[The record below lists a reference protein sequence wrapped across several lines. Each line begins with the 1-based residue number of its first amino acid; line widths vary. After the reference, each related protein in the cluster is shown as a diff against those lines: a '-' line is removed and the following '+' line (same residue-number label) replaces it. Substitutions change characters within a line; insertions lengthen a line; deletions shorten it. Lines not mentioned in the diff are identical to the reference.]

1 MKKSYVIKIVLLLL
15 LFTSISPSGFSL
27 PTIDI
32 STTPTEKLYWKGGKV
47 TFHAN
52 SFSSDLKLLKVFF
65 DPALNTKY
73 PQIKSFSLSGSQ
85 ITVELGENQKTE
97 ENTLR
102 LTYYTTAGVGV
113 TNSFV
118 IGAMNKEEPAEPYYW
133 LKEIDSPILNES
145 DDILYIAPGS
155 RVIMSDVRQ
164 GLNYSYQWV
173 GGRVFC
179 LYSPE
184 QDVDSGEPLTGATQD
199 GVVFLPYNRSPYFS
213 GYVKLY
219 LQTIWNSLTGGE
231 QLRFY
236 SNTVEIKEIDEDY
249 FKDIILTS
257 RNQSMNSVKDASQ
270 TFGIY
275 PDRYYDSRIVYR
287 FNVSYAWQKKESG
300 SYDWTTVPGATTEYL
315 PEIMRISSNTS
326 FRRITYFGSR
336 ELYSNEIYMQL
347 ETGNNEIALVYAE
360 NPLDGFFVNSIKEP
374 NIQPDS
380 ICWEWRTVGNQG
392 WGNRIKTNS
401 STYTTGPIS
410 QSRYLRRVYYKQGT
424 PYASNEILVGMS
436 EKRIVNRTYTSNKGA
451 SYVDDIEYYDDFG
464 QKIQL
469 VSVNASPDGN
479 KDIIQTTEI
488 GLRGELNKE
497 YVPYAKTVGNTFDLT
512 YRNPANWSF
521 EGQDPAYAF
530 TSTAYEPNPFRRMQ
544 KSTGPGYVRHTE
556 DKSTRLSY
564 GYNVAN
570 DIINWQV
577 SFDGVLT
584 SEGYLPAGA
593 LYLTET
599 ITPDGRISQEYKNI
613 EDKVVL
619 SRVFDDT
626 TMLNTYYVYDKIG
639 RLTYVMPPMVDH
651 AHITQQQIDEL
662 CYYYCYDELGHP
674 ITIKTPGAAPNYYVY
689 DKKDRVVLT
698 QNGNGRVGNK
708 WDYALYDNFNRVVE
722 VGQISSNESFESL
735 KATASVLENYIPAN
749 REPIKYLFYDNYNYT
764 GVHPFIQ
771 AENISGY
778 IDSDMNP
785 ENGYSDL
792 TAGLKTGIR
801 VKMLGTD
808 AWLTKTYYYDSQNR
822 LIQQIDDSADSA
834 LGESCFS
841 FQYDFVGN
849 ILSSR
854 ERHGLSA
861 PDVLL
866 SSYLYDDR
874 GRLVSGSYSLN
885 NGKSA
890 TIKYEYDAVGRMKK
904 VRYGDEINGFD
915 EEYSYGISGSLLR
928 KKSPYFAMGLRY
940 HDPLMSS
947 STPSW
952 DGNISEWSWH
962 YGPDGSEQTYAFSYD
977 KLSQLM
983 AVKQYVD
990 GVANDL
996 FVEKGLSY
1004 DKNGNILTM
1013 ERIANGMMA
1022 DQLSYSYSGNQL
1034 SALSG
1039 SRTGTYAY
1047 DQVGNIIHD
1056 GANDLDLTYNPLNLL
1071 EKVEDKGGILAKYTY
1086 LGDGTKLSAF
1096 DAVGNGLFYA
1106 GSLVYRKQGG
1116 TSSLESAAFA
1126 GGRLTVTSN
1135 TIEPYY
1141 HLTDHLGSVRCI
1153 IDAKGQVL
1161 ERNDYYPFG
1170 LRWENVQQLVSDNRY
1185 RYNGKE
1191 NQSFANVPYVDYGAR
1206 MYDSRIGRWMA
1217 QDPLCQ
1223 FYSPYLF
1230 SANNAVRFVDPNGL
1244 WTSVD
1249 GGFSTNNPFEM
1260 ADFLSGAKNNFFGQG
1275 PFAYVENYYNLDM
1288 YVNANL
1294 GKKIRDDGML
1304 ATTIKQALIMSK
1316 GPWSNWTPANMD
1328 EVQAWQ
1334 NDFARNMDHYLTM
1347 NDPFVKAVH
1356 RGQLAFVAGAM
1367 DFTGGI
1373 ISKVG
1378 KSLTIAGYI
1387 MSAAGGSGLALVK
1400 AGNILSQAGTFL
1412 SASSDFLYGYKNR
1425 AIFNIAV
1432 DLGGA
1437 GFNGVFNAGGLTA
1450 GEQGIFGLLSV
1461 IPNGLF
1467 DYAGTTINN

>member
-65 DPALNTKY
+65 DPALNTGY

-424 PYASNEILVGMS
+424 PYASNEILVGTN

-808 AWLTKTYYYDSQNR
+808 SWLTKTYYYDSQNR

-904 VRYGDEINGFD
+904 ARYGDEINGFD

-962 YGPDGSEQTYAFSYD
+962 YDPDGNEQTYAFSYD
-977 KLSQLM
+977 KLSRLTNTE
-983 AVKQYVD
+983 QYIN
-990 GVANDL
+990 GNLNDL
-996 FVEKGLSY
+996 FVEKELTY
-1004 DKNGNILTM
+1004 DKNGNLSSM
-1013 ERIANGMMA
+1013 HRIANGA
-1022 DQLSYSYSGNQL
+1022 SLDRLAYSYIGNQL
-1034 SALSG
+1034 TSLAG
-1039 SRTGTYAY
+1039 TATGTYSY
-1047 DQVGNIIHD
+1047 DLQGNMIHD
-1056 GANDLDLTYNPLNLL
+1056 GVNNLDLKYNCLNLI
-1071 EKVEDKGGILAKYTY
+1071 EKVERNGSTLAKYSY
-1086 LGDGTKLSAF
+1086 LADGIKLSAT
-1096 DAVGNGLFYA
+1096 DAEGNGLYYL
-1106 GSLVYRKQGG
+1106 GSLVYRKQNGAF
-1116 TSSLESAAFA
+1116 SLESAGFN
-1126 GGRLTVTSN
+1126 GGHFIATSN
-1135 TIEPYY
+1135 NLELQYF
-1141 HLTDHLGSVRCI
+1141 LTDHLGSTRAIVNSDGEMI
-1153 IDAKGQVL
+1153 EQ
-1161 ERNDYYPFG
+1161 NNYYPFG
-1170 LRWENVQQLVSDNRY
+1170 MRWSDSNSRISDNRY
-1185 RYNGKE
+1185 RYNSKE
-1191 NQSFANVPYVDYGAR
+1191 EQLFVSNPYIDYGAR
-1206 MYDSRIGRWMA
+1206 MYDPKFRLSWNA
-1217 QDPLCQ
+1217 SDPLAEKH
-1223 FYSPYLF
+1223 FEIGPYIF
-1230 SANNAVRFVDPNGL
+1230 CANNPICLVD
-1244 WTSVD
+1244 
-1249 GGFSTNNPFEM
+1249 
-1260 ADFLSGAKNNFFGQG
+1260 
-1275 PFAYVENYYNLDM
+1275 
-1288 YVNANL
+1288 
-1294 GKKIRDDGML
+1294 
-1304 ATTIKQALIMSK
+1304 
-1316 GPWSNWTPANMD
+1316 
-1328 EVQAWQ
+1328 
-1334 NDFARNMDHYLTM
+1334 
-1347 NDPFVKAVH
+1347 
-1356 RGQLAFVAGAM
+1356 
-1367 DFTGGI
+1367 
-1373 ISKVG
+1373 
-1378 KSLTIAGYI
+1378 
-1387 MSAAGGSGLALVK
+1387 
-1400 AGNILSQAGTFL
+1400 
-1412 SASSDFLYGYKNR
+1412 
-1425 AIFNIAV
+1425 
-1432 DLGGA
+1432 
-1437 GFNGVFNAGGLTA
+1437 
-1450 GEQGIFGLLSV
+1450 IFGLDYWHTNDPNLIKNFFDNYITRSSWDMSGWEHTTDNDFLASLSYNDRTKSYYYNYNTIENGVVTVNGRVFKHMYVGEIKPYRTNLWGEIERTASKILPTRIIYGTVDDAWIAFQSFLLGRTYPSHLNGNIASPKEKLSAGINTVSSFAFRNYGKNLGIPSRTVNASQFNSIHRGTGITAASQYGQQIRMYNYV
-1461 IPNGLF
+1461 INNNNA
-1467 DYAGTTINN
+1467 YYNTTIWTNYAISLLGGYDNE